1 MADDVT
7 VTVME
12 SDLHIPLIHKQ
23 VKRLHSPHNTLMRKK
38 KKHNKLYTTKDF
50 MTSIHQYVIILCYRL
65 PFPLVGTEP
74 EMCTFKREERH
85 RQQIQREQSERG
97 DNGRW
102 RCPTVKWH
110 MEVKLKVQWR
120 SSRLARSVYVKKK
133 SSLNTHQL
141 PHVPL
146 LINTQRFHPPRIF
159 VRSFHHLIY
168 RQKTSTN

>member
-1 MADDVT
+1 MVCLLLSS
-7 VTVME
+7 VE
-12 SDLHIPLIHKQ
+12 LISGLRPPKQ
-23 VKRLHSPHNTLMRKK
+23 QTEPPREEHSPLSA
-38 KKHNKLYTTKDF
+38 TK
-50 MTSIHQYVIILCYRL
+50 IVRLILLCYRL